1 MFWERAICLFLS
13 VQCIGAIQIV
23 RREPDAST
31 PHSYP
36 SPKSFPYCPAIGKTS
51 SSVRTS

>member
-1 MFWERAICLFLS
+1 MFWERAISLFLS

-23 RREPDAST
+23 RREPDTST
-31 PHSYP
+31 PHSYL
-36 SPKSFPYCPAIGKTS
+36 SLKSFFYCPAIGKIS